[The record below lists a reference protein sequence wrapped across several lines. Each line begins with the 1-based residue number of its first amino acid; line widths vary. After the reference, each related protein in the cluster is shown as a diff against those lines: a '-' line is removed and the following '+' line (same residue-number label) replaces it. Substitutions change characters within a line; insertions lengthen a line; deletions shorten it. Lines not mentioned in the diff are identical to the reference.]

1 VTHPYQQCSD
11 GQLADCLDRLAS
23 ETADADDRQLLAEAA
38 WRLRHPAGGAV
49 VTDCVSGGDIVVTA
63 HGRRR

>member
-1 VTHPYQQCSD
+1 VPNPYQQANDS
-11 GQLADCLDRLAS
+11 QLADRLDQLAS

-38 WRLRHPAGGAV
+38 WRLRHPASGAV